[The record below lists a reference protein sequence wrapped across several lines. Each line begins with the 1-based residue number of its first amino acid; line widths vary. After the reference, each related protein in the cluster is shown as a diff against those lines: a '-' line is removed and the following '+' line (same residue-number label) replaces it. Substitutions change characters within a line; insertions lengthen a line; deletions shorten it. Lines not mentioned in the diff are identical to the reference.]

1 MTMTIQDYLNSI
13 RDRRVA
19 VFGIGVSNVPLI
31 KMLRAHGIDVT
42 ACDRNTREGLGQTA
56 DELEALGTKLKLGE
70 GYMEDLDA
78 DLIFR
83 SPGIRPDVP
92 AFEAAVARGA
102 KVTSEME
109 VFFDVCPCKK
119 IAVTGSD
126 GKTTTTTII
135 AKLLERAGYT
145 VHLGGNI
152 GHPLLA
158 ETFDM
163 KPEDIAVLE
172 LSSFQLLCM
181 TSSPE
186 IAVVT
191 NVAPNHLDIHK
202 GMEEYVSAKKN
213 IFLHQHPED
222 KVVLN
227 RDNELTRSFAAEAKG
242 SVTLFSRQ
250 NPMDSGVVLENGVIC
265 VKQDGK
271 SRPVLPVE
279 DILLPGVHNIE
290 NYMAAIA
297 AVNGLVSDEIIR
309 AFAKTFGGVEHRIEL
324 VRELH
329 GVRYYNDSI
338 GSSPSRTIAG
348 LRAFPQKVILIAGG
362 YDKHIPYDV
371 LGPELV
377 AHVKTLVLTGATATK
392 IRAAAE
398 GAEGYDP
405 ERLPIYEVDEFEEA
419 VKKAQSLAQPGDVVI
434 LSPASA
440 SFDKFKNFMERGDTF
455 KRIVRALS

>member
-1 MTMTIQDYLNSI
+1 MTIQEYLDSI
-13 RDRRVA
+13 RDKKVY
-19 VFGIGVSNVPLI
+19 VFGIGVSNIPLI
-31 KMLRAHGIDVT
+31 KMLRAHGIAVT
-42 ACDRNTREGLGQTA
+42 ACDKNTREGLGKTA
-56 DELEALGTKLKLGE
+56 EELEALGVKLHLGE
-70 GYMEDLDA
+70 GYMDGIDA

-92 AFEAAVARGA
+92 AFEAAVAKGA

-135 AKLLERAGYT
+135 AKLMEKAGYT

-163 KPEDIAVLE
+163 KPEDVAVLE
-172 LSSFQLLCM
+172 LSSFQLMRM
-181 TSSPE
+181 TTSPE

-202 GMEEYVSAKKN
+202 GMEEYVASKKN
-213 IFLHQHPED
+213 VFLHQHPGD

-227 RDNELTRSFAAEAKG
+227 RDNEITYAFAAEAPG
-242 SVTLFSRQ
+242 HVTLFSRQ
-250 NPMDSGVVLENGVIC
+250 NPMDEGVVIENDTIC
-265 VKQDGK
+265 VKKNGD
-271 SRPVLPVE
+271 SRPVLPIR

-290 NYMAAIA
+290 NYMAAIG
-297 AVNGLVSDEIIR
+297 AVDGLVKDEVIR
-309 AFAKTFGGVEHRIEL
+309 EFAKSFGGVEHRIEL

-329 GVRYYNDSI
+329 GVKYYNDSI

-348 LRAFPQKVILIAGG
+348 LRAFKQKVILIAGG

-371 LGPELV
+371 LGPDLV
-377 AHVKTLVLTGATATK
+377 AHVKAMVLTGATAPK

-398 GAEGYDP
+398 QAEGYDP
-405 ERLPIYEVDEFEEA
+405 RKLPIYDIDDFEEA
-419 VKKAQSLAQPGDVVI
+419 IKKAQMLAQPGDVVI

-440 SFDKFKNFMERGDTF
+440 SFDRFKNFMVRGDTF
-455 KRIVRALS
+455 KRIVRELK

>member
-1 MTMTIQDYLNSI
+1 MTIQEYLDSI
-13 RDRRVA
+13 RDKKVY
-19 VFGIGVSNVPLI
+19 VFGIGVSNIPLI
-31 KMLRAHGIDVT
+31 KMLRTHGIAVT
-42 ACDRNTREGLGQTA
+42 ACDKNTREGLGKTA
-56 DELEALGTKLKLGE
+56 EELEALGVKLHLGE
-70 GYMEDLDA
+70 GYMDGIDA

-92 AFEAAVARGA
+92 AFEAAVAKGA

-135 AKLLERAGYT
+135 AKLMEKAGYT

-163 KPEDIAVLE
+163 KPEDVAVLE
-172 LSSFQLLCM
+172 LSSFQLMRM
-181 TSSPE
+181 TTSPE

-202 GMEEYVSAKKN
+202 GMEEYVASKKN
-213 IFLHQHPED
+213 VFLHQHPGD

-227 RDNELTRSFAAEAKG
+227 RDNEITYAFAAEAPG
-242 SVTLFSRQ
+242 HVTLFSRQ
-250 NPMDSGVVLENGVIC
+250 NPMDEGVVIENDTIC
-265 VKQDGK
+265 VKKNGD
-271 SRPVLPVE
+271 SRPVLPIR

-290 NYMAAIA
+290 NYMAAIG
-297 AVNGLVSDEIIR
+297 AVDGLVKDEVIR
-309 AFAKTFGGVEHRIEL
+309 EFAKSFGGVEHRIEL

-329 GVRYYNDSI
+329 GVKYYNDSI

-348 LRAFPQKVILIAGG
+348 LRAFKQKVILIAGG

-371 LGPELV
+371 LGPDLV
-377 AHVKTLVLTGATATK
+377 AHVKAMVLTGATAPK

-398 GAEGYDP
+398 QAEGYDP
-405 ERLPIYEVDEFEEA
+405 RKLPIYDIDDFEEA
-419 VKKAQSLAQPGDVVI
+419 IKKAQTLAQPGDVVI

-440 SFDKFKNFMERGDTF
+440 SFDRFKNFMVRGDTF
-455 KRIVRALS
+455 KRIVRELK

>member
-1 MTMTIQDYLNSI
+1 MTIQEYLDSI
-13 RDRRVA
+13 RDKKVY
-19 VFGIGVSNVPLI
+19 VFGIGVSNIPLI
-31 KMLRAHGIDVT
+31 KMLRAHGIAVT
-42 ACDRNTREGLGQTA
+42 ACDKNTREGLGKTA
-56 DELEALGTKLKLGE
+56 EELEALGIKLHLGE
-70 GYMEDLDA
+70 GYMDGIDA

-92 AFEAAVARGA
+92 AFEAAVAKGA

-135 AKLLERAGYT
+135 AKLMEKAGYT

-163 KPEDIAVLE
+163 KPEDVAVLE
-172 LSSFQLLCM
+172 LSSFQLMRM
-181 TSSPE
+181 TTSPE

-202 GMEEYVSAKKN
+202 GMEEYVASKKN
-213 IFLHQHPED
+213 VFLHQHPGD

-227 RDNELTRSFAAEAKG
+227 RDNEITYAFAAEAPG
-242 SVTLFSRQ
+242 HVTLFSRQ
-250 NPMDSGVVLENGVIC
+250 NSMDEGVVIENDTIC
-265 VKQDGK
+265 VKKNGD
-271 SRPVLPVE
+271 SRPVLPIR

-290 NYMAAIA
+290 NYMAAIG
-297 AVNGLVSDEIIR
+297 AVDGLVKDEVIR
-309 AFAKTFGGVEHRIEL
+309 EFAKSFGGVEHRIEL

-329 GVRYYNDSI
+329 GVKYYNDSI

-348 LRAFPQKVILIAGG
+348 LRAFKQKVILIAGG

-371 LGPELV
+371 LGPDLV
-377 AHVKTLVLTGATATK
+377 AHVKAMVLTGATAPK

-398 GAEGYDP
+398 QAEGYDP
-405 ERLPIYEVDEFEEA
+405 RKLPIYDIDDFEEA
-419 VKKAQSLAQPGDVVI
+419 IKKAQTLAQPGDVVI

-440 SFDKFKNFMERGDTF
+440 SFDRFKNFMVRGDTF
-455 KRIVRALS
+455 KRIVRELK

>member
-1 MTMTIQDYLNSI
+1 MTIQEYLDSI
-13 RDRRVA
+13 RDKKVY
-19 VFGIGVSNVPLI
+19 VFGIGVSNIPLI
-31 KMLRAHGIDVT
+31 KMLRAHGIAVT
-42 ACDRNTREGLGQTA
+42 ACDKNTREGLGKTA
-56 DELEALGTKLKLGE
+56 EELETLGVKLHLGE
-70 GYMEDLDA
+70 GYMDGIDA

-92 AFEAAVARGA
+92 AFEAAVAKGA

-135 AKLLERAGYT
+135 AKLMEKAGYT

-163 KPEDIAVLE
+163 KPEDVAVLE
-172 LSSFQLLCM
+172 LSSFQLMRM
-181 TSSPE
+181 TTSPE

-202 GMEEYVSAKKN
+202 GMEEYVASKKN
-213 IFLHQHPED
+213 VFLHQHPGD

-227 RDNELTRSFAAEAKG
+227 RDNEITYAFAAEAPG
-242 SVTLFSRQ
+242 HVTLFSRQ
-250 NPMDSGVVLENGVIC
+250 NPMDEGVVIENDTIC
-265 VKQDGK
+265 VKKNGD
-271 SRPVLPVE
+271 SRPVLPIR

-290 NYMAAIA
+290 NYMAAIG
-297 AVNGLVSDEIIR
+297 AVDGLVKDEVIR
-309 AFAKTFGGVEHRIEL
+309 EFAKSFGGVEHRIEL

-329 GVRYYNDSI
+329 GVKYYNDSI

-348 LRAFPQKVILIAGG
+348 LRAFKQKVILIAGG

-371 LGPELV
+371 LGPDLV
-377 AHVKTLVLTGATATK
+377 AHVKAMVLTGATAPK

-398 GAEGYDP
+398 QAEGYDP
-405 ERLPIYEVDEFEEA
+405 RKLPIYDIDDFEA
-419 VKKAQSLAQPGDVVI
+419 AIKKAQTLAQPGDVVI

-440 SFDKFKNFMERGDTF
+440 SFDRFKNFMVRGDTF
-455 KRIVRALS
+455 KRIVRELK

>member
-1 MTMTIQDYLNSI
+1 MTIQTYLDSI
-13 RDRRVA
+13 RDKKVS
-19 VFGIGVSNVPLI
+19 VFGIGVSNIPLI
-31 KMLRAHGIDVT
+31 KMLRANGIAVT
-42 ACDRNTREGLGQTA
+42 ACDKNTREGLGAVA
-56 DELEALGTKLKLGE
+56 DELEALGVTLHLGAT
-70 GYMEDLDA
+70 YMDGIDA
-78 DLIFR
+78 DIIFR

-92 AFEAAVARGA
+92 AFEAAVAKGA

-135 AKLLERAGYT
+135 AKLLEQAGYT

-163 KPEDIAVLE
+163 KPDDIAVLE
-172 LSSFQLLCM
+172 LSSFQLMRM
-181 TSSPE
+181 TTSPE

-202 GMEEYVSAKKN
+202 GMEEYVASKKN
-213 IFLHQHPED
+213 VFLHQHPED

-227 RDNELTRSFAAEAKG
+227 RDNELTYSFAKDAPG
-242 SVTLFSRQ
+242 QVMLFSRQ
-250 NPMDSGVVLENGVIC
+250 NPMDSGVVIENGVIC
-265 VKQDGK
+265 VKENGV
-271 SRPVLPVE
+271 SRSVLPVA
-279 DILLPGVHNIE
+279 DILLPGVHNVE
-290 NYMAAIA
+290 NYMAAIG
-297 AVNGLVSDEIIR
+297 AVDGLVSDDIIR
-309 AFAKTFGGVEHRIEL
+309 SFAKTFGGVEHRIEL

-329 GVRYYNDSI
+329 GVKYYNDSI
-338 GSSPSRTIAG
+338 GTSPSRTIAG
-348 LRAFPQKVILIAGG
+348 LRSFKQKVILIAGG

-377 AHVKTLVLTGATATK
+377 EHVKAMVLTGATAPK

-398 GAEGYDP
+398 QAEGFDP
-405 ERLPIYEVDEFEEA
+405 AALPIYDVDDFEEA
-419 VKKAQSLAQPGDVVI
+419 VKKAASLAESGDVVI

-440 SFDKFKNFMERGDTF
+440 AFDKFKNFMVRGAFF
-455 KRIVRALS
+455 KKIVNELQ

>member
-1 MTMTIQDYLNSI
+1 MTIQEYLDSI
-13 RDRRVA
+13 RDKKVY
-19 VFGIGVSNVPLI
+19 VFGIGVSNIPLI
-31 KMLRAHGIDVT
+31 KMLRAHGIAVT
-42 ACDRNTREGLGQTA
+42 ACDKNTREGLGKTA
-56 DELEALGTKLKLGE
+56 EELEALGVKLHLGE
-70 GYMEDLDA
+70 GYMDGIDA

-92 AFEAAVARGA
+92 AFEAAVAKGA

-135 AKLLERAGYT
+135 AKLMEKAGYT

-163 KPEDIAVLE
+163 KPEDVAVLE
-172 LSSFQLLCM
+172 LSSFQLMRM
-181 TSSPE
+181 TTSPE

-202 GMEEYVSAKKN
+202 GMEEYVASKKN
-213 IFLHQHPED
+213 VFLHQHPGD

-227 RDNELTRSFAAEAKG
+227 RDNEITYAFAAEVPG
-242 SVTLFSRQ
+242 HVTLFSRQ
-250 NPMDSGVVLENGVIC
+250 NPMDEGVVIENDTIC
-265 VKQDGK
+265 VKKNGD
-271 SRPVLPVE
+271 SRPVLPIR

-290 NYMAAIA
+290 NYMAAIG
-297 AVNGLVSDEIIR
+297 AVDGLVKDEVIR
-309 AFAKTFGGVEHRIEL
+309 EFAKSFGGVEHRIEL

-329 GVRYYNDSI
+329 GVKYYNDSI

-348 LRAFPQKVILIAGG
+348 LRAFKQKVILIAGG

-371 LGPELV
+371 LGPDLV
-377 AHVKTLVLTGATATK
+377 AHVKAMVLTGATAPK

-398 GAEGYDP
+398 QAEGYDP
-405 ERLPIYEVDEFEEA
+405 RKLPIYDIDDFEEA
-419 VKKAQSLAQPGDVVI
+419 IKKAQTLAQPGDVVI

-440 SFDKFKNFMERGDTF
+440 SFDRFKNFMVRGDTF
-455 KRIVRALS
+455 KRIVRELK

>member
-1 MTMTIQDYLNSI
+1 MTIQEYLDSI
-13 RDRRVA
+13 RDKKVY
-19 VFGIGVSNVPLI
+19 VFGIGVSNIPLI
-31 KMLRAHGIDVT
+31 KMLRAHGIAVT
-42 ACDRNTREGLGQTA
+42 ACDKNTREGLGKTA
-56 DELEALGTKLKLGE
+56 EELEALGVKLHLGE
-70 GYMEDLDA
+70 GYMDGIDA

-92 AFEAAVARGA
+92 AFEAAVAKGA

-135 AKLLERAGYT
+135 AKLMEKEGYT

-163 KPEDIAVLE
+163 KPEDVAVLE
-172 LSSFQLLCM
+172 LSSFQLMRM
-181 TSSPE
+181 TTSPE

-202 GMEEYVSAKKN
+202 GMEEYVASKKN
-213 IFLHQHPED
+213 VFLHQHPGD

-227 RDNELTRSFAAEAKG
+227 RDNEITYAFAAEAPG
-242 SVTLFSRQ
+242 HVTLFSRQ
-250 NPMDSGVVLENGVIC
+250 NPMDEGVVIENDTIC
-265 VKQDGK
+265 VKKNGD
-271 SRPVLPVE
+271 SRPVLPIR

-290 NYMAAIA
+290 NYMAAIG
-297 AVNGLVSDEIIR
+297 AVDGLVKDEVIR
-309 AFAKTFGGVEHRIEL
+309 EFAKSFGGVEHRIEL

-329 GVRYYNDSI
+329 GVKYYNDSI

-348 LRAFPQKVILIAGG
+348 LRAFKQKVILIAGG

-371 LGPELV
+371 LGPDLV
-377 AHVKTLVLTGATATK
+377 AHVKAMVLTGATAPK

-398 GAEGYDP
+398 QAEGYDP
-405 ERLPIYEVDEFEEA
+405 RKLPIYDIDDFEEA
-419 VKKAQSLAQPGDVVI
+419 IKKAQTLAQSGDVVI

-440 SFDKFKNFMERGDTF
+440 SFDRFKNFMVRGDTF
-455 KRIVRALS
+455 KRIVRELK

>member
-1 MTMTIQDYLNSI
+1 MTIQEYLDSI
-13 RDRRVA
+13 RDKKVY
-19 VFGIGVSNVPLI
+19 VLGIGVSNIPLI
-31 KMLRAHGIDVT
+31 KMLRAHGIAVT
-42 ACDRNTREGLGQTA
+42 ACDKNTREGLGKTA
-56 DELEALGTKLKLGE
+56 EELETLGVKLHLGE
-70 GYMEDLDA
+70 GYMDGA

-92 AFEAAVARGA
+92 AFEAAVAKGA

-135 AKLLERAGYT
+135 AKLMEKAGYT

-163 KPEDIAVLE
+163 KPEDVAVLE
-172 LSSFQLLCM
+172 LSSFQLMRM
-181 TSSPE
+181 TTSPE

-202 GMEEYVSAKKN
+202 GMEEYVASKKN
-213 IFLHQHPED
+213 VFLHQHPGD

-227 RDNELTRSFAAEAKG
+227 RDNEITYAFAAEAPG
-242 SVTLFSRQ
+242 HVTLFSRQ
-250 NPMDSGVVLENGVIC
+250 NPMDEGVVIENDTIC
-265 VKQDGK
+265 VKKNGD
-271 SRPVLPVE
+271 SRPVLPIR

-290 NYMAAIA
+290 NYMAAIG
-297 AVNGLVSDEIIR
+297 AVDGLVKDEVIR
-309 AFAKTFGGVEHRIEL
+309 EFAKSFGGVEHRIEL

-329 GVRYYNDSI
+329 GVKYYNDSI

-348 LRAFPQKVILIAGG
+348 LRAFKQKVILIAGG

-371 LGPELV
+371 LGPDLV
-377 AHVKTLVLTGATATK
+377 AHVKAMVLTGATAPK

-398 GAEGYDP
+398 QAEGYDP
-405 ERLPIYEVDEFEEA
+405 RKLPIYDIDDFEEA
-419 VKKAQSLAQPGDVVI
+419 IKKAQTLAQPGDVVI

-440 SFDKFKNFMERGDTF
+440 SFDRFKNFMVRGDTF
-455 KRIVRALS
+455 KRIVRELK

>member
-1 MTMTIQDYLNSI
+1 MD
-13 RDRRVA
+13 
-19 VFGIGVSNVPLI
+19 GI
-31 KMLRAHGIDVT
+31 
-42 ACDRNTREGLGQTA
+42 
-56 DELEALGTKLKLGE
+56 
-70 GYMEDLDA
+70 DA

-92 AFEAAVARGA
+92 AFEAAVAKGA

-135 AKLLERAGYT
+135 AKLMEKAGYT

-163 KPEDIAVLE
+163 KPEDVAVLE
-172 LSSFQLLCM
+172 LSSFQLMRM
-181 TSSPE
+181 TTSPE

-202 GMEEYVSAKKN
+202 GMEEYVASKKN
-213 IFLHQHPED
+213 VFLHQHPGD

-227 RDNELTRSFAAEAKG
+227 RDNEITYAFAAEAPG
-242 SVTLFSRQ
+242 HVTLFSRQ
-250 NPMDSGVVLENGVIC
+250 NPMDEGVVIENDTIC
-265 VKQDGK
+265 VKKNGD
-271 SRPVLPVE
+271 SRPVLPIR

-290 NYMAAIA
+290 NYMAAIG
-297 AVNGLVSDEIIR
+297 AVDGLVKDEVIR
-309 AFAKTFGGVEHRIEL
+309 EFAKSFGGVEHRIEL

-329 GVRYYNDSI
+329 GVKYYNDSI

-348 LRAFPQKVILIAGG
+348 LRAFKQKVILIAGG

-371 LGPELV
+371 LGPDLV
-377 AHVKTLVLTGATATK
+377 AHVKAMVLTGATAPK

-398 GAEGYDP
+398 QAEGYDP
-405 ERLPIYEVDEFEEA
+405 RKLPIYDIDDFEEA
-419 VKKAQSLAQPGDVVI
+419 IKKAQTLAQPGDVVI

-440 SFDKFKNFMERGDTF
+440 SFDRFKNFMVRGDTF
-455 KRIVRALS
+455 KRIVRELK

>member
-1 MTMTIQDYLNSI
+1 MTIQEYLDSI
-13 RDRRVA
+13 RDKKVY
-19 VFGIGVSNVPLI
+19 VFGIGVSNIPLI
-31 KMLRAHGIDVT
+31 KMLRAHGIAVT
-42 ACDRNTREGLGQTA
+42 ACDKNTREGLGKTA
-56 DELEALGTKLKLGE
+56 EELETLGVKLHLGE
-70 GYMEDLDA
+70 GYMDGIDA

-92 AFEAAVARGA
+92 AFEAAVAKGA

-135 AKLLERAGYT
+135 AKLMEKAGYT

-163 KPEDIAVLE
+163 KPEDVAVLE
-172 LSSFQLLCM
+172 LSSFQLMRM
-181 TSSPE
+181 TTSPE

-202 GMEEYVSAKKN
+202 GMEEYVASKKN
-213 IFLHQHPED
+213 VFLHQHPGD

-227 RDNELTRSFAAEAKG
+227 RDNEITYAFAAEAPG
-242 SVTLFSRQ
+242 HVTLFSRQ
-250 NPMDSGVVLENGVIC
+250 NPMDEGVVIENDTIC
-265 VKQDGK
+265 VKKNGD
-271 SRPVLPVE
+271 SRPVLPIR

-290 NYMAAIA
+290 NYMAAIG
-297 AVNGLVSDEIIR
+297 AVDGLVKDEVIR
-309 AFAKTFGGVEHRIEL
+309 EFAKSFGGVEHRIEL

-329 GVRYYNDSI
+329 GVKYYNDSI

-348 LRAFPQKVILIAGG
+348 LRAFKQKVILIAGG

-371 LGPELV
+371 LGPDLV
-377 AHVKTLVLTGATATK
+377 AHVKAMVLTGATAPK

-398 GAEGYDP
+398 QAEGYDP
-405 ERLPIYEVDEFEEA
+405 RKLPIYDIDDFEEA
-419 VKKAQSLAQPGDVVI
+419 IKKAQTLAQPGDVVI

-440 SFDKFKNFMERGDTF
+440 SFDRFKNFMVRGDTF
-455 KRIVRALS
+455 KRIVRELK

>member
-1 MTMTIQDYLNSI
+1 MTIQEYLDSI
-13 RDRRVA
+13 RDKKVY
-19 VFGIGVSNVPLI
+19 VFGIGVSNIPLI
-31 KMLRAHGIDVT
+31 KMLRAHGIAVT
-42 ACDRNTREGLGQTA
+42 ACDKNTREGLGKTA
-56 DELEALGTKLKLGE
+56 EELEALGVKLHLGE
-70 GYMEDLDA
+70 GYMDGIDA

-92 AFEAAVARGA
+92 AFEAAVAKGA

-135 AKLLERAGYT
+135 AKLMEKAGYT

-163 KPEDIAVLE
+163 KPEDVAVLE
-172 LSSFQLLCM
+172 LSSFQLMRM
-181 TSSPE
+181 TTSPE

-202 GMEEYVSAKKN
+202 GMEEYVASKKN
-213 IFLHQHPED
+213 VFLHQHPGD

-227 RDNELTRSFAAEAKG
+227 RDNEITYAFAAEAPG
-242 SVTLFSRQ
+242 HVTLFSRQ
-250 NPMDSGVVLENGVIC
+250 NPMDEGVVIENDTIC
-265 VKQDGK
+265 VKKNGD
-271 SRPVLPVE
+271 SRPVLPIR

-290 NYMAAIA
+290 NYMAAIG
-297 AVNGLVSDEIIR
+297 AVDGLVKDEVIR
-309 AFAKTFGGVEHRIEL
+309 EFAKSFGGVEHRIEL

-329 GVRYYNDSI
+329 GVKYYNDSI

-348 LRAFPQKVILIAGG
+348 LRAFKQKVILIAGG

-371 LGPELV
+371 LGPDLV
-377 AHVKTLVLTGATATK
+377 AHVKAMVLTGATAPK

-398 GAEGYDP
+398 QAEGYDP
-405 ERLPIYEVDEFEEA
+405 RKWPIYDIDDFEEA
-419 VKKAQSLAQPGDVVI
+419 IKKAQTLAQPGDVVI

-440 SFDKFKNFMERGDTF
+440 SFDRFKNFMVRGDTF
-455 KRIVRALS
+455 KRIVRELK

>member
-1 MTMTIQDYLNSI
+1 MTIQEYLDSI
-13 RDRRVA
+13 RDKKVY
-19 VFGIGVSNVPLI
+19 VFGIGVSNIPLI
-31 KMLRAHGIDVT
+31 KMLRAHGIAVT
-42 ACDRNTREGLGQTA
+42 ACDKNTREGLGKTA
-56 DELEALGTKLKLGE
+56 EELEALGVKLHLGE
-70 GYMEDLDA
+70 GYMDGIDA

-92 AFEAAVARGA
+92 AFEAAVAKGA

-135 AKLLERAGYT
+135 AKLMEKAGYT

-163 KPEDIAVLE
+163 KPEDVAVLE
-172 LSSFQLLCM
+172 LSSFQLMRM
-181 TSSPE
+181 TTSPE

-202 GMEEYVSAKKN
+202 GMEEYVASKKN
-213 IFLHQHPED
+213 VFLHQHPGD

-227 RDNELTRSFAAEAKG
+227 RDNEITYAFAAEAPG
-242 SVTLFSRQ
+242 HVTLFSRQ
-250 NPMDSGVVLENGVIC
+250 NPMDEGVVIENDTIC
-265 VKQDGK
+265 VKKNGD
-271 SRPVLPVE
+271 SRPVLPIR

-290 NYMAAIA
+290 NYMAAIG
-297 AVNGLVSDEIIR
+297 AVDGLVKDEVIR
-309 AFAKTFGGVEHRIEL
+309 EFAKSFGGVEHRIEL

-329 GVRYYNDSI
+329 GVKYYNDSI

-348 LRAFPQKVILIAGG
+348 LRAFKQKVILIAGG

-371 LGPELV
+371 LGPDLV
-377 AHVKTLVLTGATATK
+377 AHVKAMVLTGATAPK

-398 GAEGYDP
+398 QAEGYDP
-405 ERLPIYEVDEFEEA
+405 RKLPIYDIDDFEEA
-419 VKKAQSLAQPGDVVI
+419 IKKAQTLAQPGDVVI

-440 SFDKFKNFMERGDTF
+440 SFDRFKNFMVRGDTF
-455 KRIVRALS
+455 KRIVRELK

>member
-1 MTMTIQDYLNSI
+1 MTIQEYLDSI
-13 RDRRVA
+13 RDKKVS
-19 VFGIGVSNVPLI
+19 VFGIGVSNIPLI
-31 KMLRAHGIDVT
+31 KMLRAHGIAVT
-42 ACDRNTREGLGQTA
+42 ACDKNTREGLGKTA
-56 DELEALGTKLKLGE
+56 EELEALGVKLHLGE
-70 GYMEDLDA
+70 GYMDGIDA

-135 AKLLERAGYT
+135 AKLMEKAGYT

-163 KPEDIAVLE
+163 KPEDVAVLE
-172 LSSFQLLCM
+172 LSSFQLMRM
-181 TSSPE
+181 TTSPE

-191 NVAPNHLDIHK
+191 NVAPNHLVIHK
-202 GMEEYVSAKKN
+202 GMEEYVASKKN
-213 IFLHQHPED
+213 VFLHQHPGD

-227 RDNELTRSFAAEAKG
+227 RDNEITYAFAAEALG
-242 SVTLFSRQ
+242 HVTLFSRQ
-250 NPMDSGVVLENGVIC
+250 NSMDEGVVIENNTIC
-265 VKQDGK
+265 VKKNGG
-271 SRPVLPVE
+271 SRPVLPIG

-290 NYMAAIA
+290 NYMAAIG
-297 AVNGLVSDEIIR
+297 AVDGLVTDEVIR
-309 AFAKTFGGVEHRIEL
+309 EFAKSFGGVEHRIEL

-329 GVRYYNDSI
+329 GVKYYNDSI

-348 LRAFPQKVILIAGG
+348 LRAFKQKVILIAGG

-371 LGPELV
+371 LGPDLV
-377 AHVKTLVLTGATATK
+377 AHVKAMVLTGATAPK

-398 GAEGYDP
+398 QAEGYDP
-405 ERLPIYEVDEFEEA
+405 RKLPIYDIDDFEEA
-419 VKKAQSLAQPGDVVI
+419 VKKAQTLAQPGDVVI

-440 SFDKFKNFMERGDTF
+440 SFDRFKNFMVRGDTF
-455 KRIVRALS
+455 KRIVRELN

>member
-1 MTMTIQDYLNSI
+1 
-13 RDRRVA
+13 
-19 VFGIGVSNVPLI
+19 
-31 KMLRAHGIDVT
+31 MLRAHGIAVT
-42 ACDRNTREGLGQTA
+42 ACDKNTREGLGKTA
-56 DELEALGTKLKLGE
+56 EELETLGVKLHLGE
-70 GYMEDLDA
+70 GYMDGIDA

-92 AFEAAVARGA
+92 AFEAAVAKGA

-135 AKLLERAGYT
+135 AKLMEKAGYT

-163 KPEDIAVLE
+163 KPEDVAVLE
-172 LSSFQLLCM
+172 LSSFQLMRM
-181 TSSPE
+181 TTSPE

-202 GMEEYVSAKKN
+202 GMEEYVASKKN
-213 IFLHQHPED
+213 VFLHQHPGD

-227 RDNELTRSFAAEAKG
+227 RDNEITYAFAAEAPG
-242 SVTLFSRQ
+242 HVTLFSRQ
-250 NPMDSGVVLENGVIC
+250 NPMDEGVVIENDTIC
-265 VKQDGK
+265 VKKNGD
-271 SRPVLPVE
+271 SRPVLPIR

-290 NYMAAIA
+290 NYMAAIG
-297 AVNGLVSDEIIR
+297 AVDGLVKDEVIR
-309 AFAKTFGGVEHRIEL
+309 EFAKSFGGVEHRIEL

-329 GVRYYNDSI
+329 GVKYYNDSI

-348 LRAFPQKVILIAGG
+348 LRAFKQKVILIAGG

-371 LGPELV
+371 LGPDLV
-377 AHVKTLVLTGATATK
+377 AHVKAMVLTGATAPK

-398 GAEGYDP
+398 QAEGYDP
-405 ERLPIYEVDEFEEA
+405 RKLPIYDIDDFEEA
-419 VKKAQSLAQPGDVVI
+419 IKKAQTLAQPGDVVI

-440 SFDKFKNFMERGDTF
+440 SFDRFKNFMVRGDTF
-455 KRIVRALS
+455 KRIVRELK

>member
-1 MTMTIQDYLNSI
+1 MTIHEYLDSI
-13 RDRRVA
+13 HGRKVA
-19 VFGIGVSNVPLI
+19 VFGIGVSNIPLI
-31 KMLRAHGIDVT
+31 KLLCRNGIAVT
-42 ACDRNTREGLGQTA
+42 ACDKNTREGLGETA
-56 DELEALGTKLKLGE
+56 QELEDLGVALRLGPD
-70 GYMEDLDA
+70 YMEHLDA

-102 KVTSEME
+102 EVTSEME

-152 GHPLLA
+152 GRPLLA
-158 ETFDM
+158 ETGEM

-172 LSSFQLLCM
+172 LSSFQLMRL
-181 TSSPE
+181 TASPE

-202 GMEEYVSAKKN
+202 GMEEYVASKKN
-213 IFLHQHPED
+213 IFLHQKPGD
-222 KVVLN
+222 QVVLN
-227 RDNELTRSFAAEAKG
+227 HDNELTDSFAAEAKG
-242 SVTLFSRQ
+242 GVTLFSRQ
-250 NPMDSGVVLENGVIC
+250 NPMEEGVVIEDGVIC
-265 VKQDGK
+265 VKRGGV
-271 SRPVLPVE
+271 SRQVLPVA
-279 DILLPGVHNIE
+279 DILLPGVHNVE
-290 NYMAAIA
+290 NYMAAIG
-297 AVNGLVSDEIIR
+297 AVDGLVPDEEIR
-309 AFAKTFGGVEHRIEL
+309 SFAKTFGGVEHRIEL

-338 GSSPSRTIAG
+338 GTSPSRTIAG
-348 LRAFPQKVILIAGG
+348 LRSFPEKVILIAGG
-362 YDKHIPYDV
+362 YDKHIPYDA

-377 AHVKTLVLTGATATK
+377 AHAKAMVLTGATAPK

-398 GAEGYDP
+398 QAEGYDP
-405 ERLPIYEVDEFEEA
+405 KELPIYDVDDFEEA
-419 VKKAQSLAQPGDVVI
+419 VKMAQSLAKPGDVVI

-440 SFDKFKNFMERGDTF
+440 AFDKFKNFMVRGAFF
-455 KRIVRALS
+455 KKIVCALQ

>member
-1 MTMTIQDYLNSI
+1 MTIQEYLDSI
-13 RDRRVA
+13 RDKKVY
-19 VFGIGVSNVPLI
+19 VFGIGVSNIPLI
-31 KMLRAHGIDVT
+31 KMLRAHGIAVT
-42 ACDRNTREGLGQTA
+42 ACDKNTREGLGKTA
-56 DELEALGTKLKLGE
+56 EELEALGVKLHLGE
-70 GYMEDLDA
+70 GYMDGIDA

-92 AFEAAVARGA
+92 AFEAAVAKGA

-135 AKLLERAGYT
+135 AKLMEKAGYT

-163 KPEDIAVLE
+163 KPEDVAVLE
-172 LSSFQLLCM
+172 LSSFQLMRM
-181 TSSPE
+181 TTSPE

-202 GMEEYVSAKKN
+202 GMEEYVASKKN
-213 IFLHQHPED
+213 VFLHQHPGD

-227 RDNELTRSFAAEAKG
+227 RDNEITYAFAAEAPG
-242 SVTLFSRQ
+242 HVTLFSRQ
-250 NPMDSGVVLENGVIC
+250 NPMDEGVVIENDTIC
-265 VKQDGK
+265 VKKNGD
-271 SRPVLPVE
+271 SRPVLPIR

-290 NYMAAIA
+290 NYMAAIG
-297 AVNGLVSDEIIR
+297 AVDGLVKDEVIR
-309 AFAKTFGGVEHRIEL
+309 EFAKSFGGVEHRIEL

-329 GVRYYNDSI
+329 GVKYYNDSI

-348 LRAFPQKVILIAGG
+348 LRAFKQKVILIAGG

-371 LGPELV
+371 LGPDLV
-377 AHVKTLVLTGATATK
+377 AHVKAMVLTGATAPK
-392 IRAAAE
+392 IRTAAE
-398 GAEGYDP
+398 QAEGYDP
-405 ERLPIYEVDEFEEA
+405 RKLPIYDIDDFEEA
-419 VKKAQSLAQPGDVVI
+419 IKKAQTLAQPGDVVI

-440 SFDKFKNFMERGDTF
+440 SFDRFKNFMVRGDTF
-455 KRIVRALS
+455 KRIVRELK

>member
-1 MTMTIQDYLNSI
+1 MTIQSYLDSI
-13 RDRRVA
+13 HDKKVA
-19 VFGIGVSNVPLI
+19 VFGIGVSNIPLI
-31 KMLRAHGIDVT
+31 KMLLSHGIAVT
-42 ACDRNTREGLGQTA
+42 ACDKNTREGLGDTA
-56 DELEALGTKLKLGE
+56 RELEELGAVLHLGPD
-70 GYMEDLDA
+70 YMEDLDA

-92 AFEAAVARGA
+92 AFEAAVAKGA

-135 AKLLERAGYT
+135 AKLLEKAGYT

-158 ETFDM
+158 ETFEM

-172 LSSFQLLCM
+172 LSSFQLM
-181 TSSPE
+181 RMETSPE

-202 GMEEYVSAKKN
+202 GMEEYVASKKN
-213 IFLHQHPED
+213 IFLHQKAGD

-227 RDNELTRSFAAEAKG
+227 RDNELTRSFAAETRG
-242 SVTLFSRQ
+242 DVVFFSRQ
-250 NPMDSGVVLENGVIC
+250 TPMESGVVLENGIIC
-265 VKQDGK
+265 VKRDGV

-297 AVNGLVSDEIIR
+297 AVEGLVSDEIIR
-309 AFAKTFGGVEHRIEL
+309 DFAKTFGGVEHRIEL
-324 VRELH
+324 VRVLH
-329 GVRYYNDSI
+329 GVKYYNDSI

-348 LRAFPQKVILIAGG
+348 LRAFKQKVILIAGG

-371 LGPELV
+371 LGPDLV
-377 AHVKTLVLTGATATK
+377 EHVKALVLTGATGPK

-398 GAEGYDP
+398 QTPGYDP
-405 ERLPIYEVDEFEEA
+405 VELPIYDVDDFEEA
-419 VKKAQSLAQPGDVVI
+419 VKKAQALAKEGDVVI

-455 KRIVRALS
+455 KRIVRELQ

>member
-1 MTMTIQDYLNSI
+1 MTIQEYLDSI
-13 RDRRVA
+13 RDKKVY
-19 VFGIGVSNVPLI
+19 VFGIGVSNIPLI
-31 KMLRAHGIDVT
+31 KMLCAHGIAVT
-42 ACDRNTREGLGQTA
+42 ACDKNTREGLGKTA
-56 DELEALGTKLKLGE
+56 EELEALGVKLHLGE
-70 GYMEDLDA
+70 GYMDGIDA

-92 AFEAAVARGA
+92 AFEAAVAKGA

-135 AKLLERAGYT
+135 AKLMEKAGYT

-163 KPEDIAVLE
+163 KPEDVAVLE
-172 LSSFQLLCM
+172 LSSFQLMRM
-181 TSSPE
+181 TTSPE

-202 GMEEYVSAKKN
+202 GMEEYVASKKN
-213 IFLHQHPED
+213 VFLHQHPGD

-227 RDNELTRSFAAEAKG
+227 RDNEITYAFAAEAPG
-242 SVTLFSRQ
+242 HVTLFSRQ
-250 NPMDSGVVLENGVIC
+250 NSMDEGVVIENDTIC
-265 VKQDGK
+265 VKKNGDR
-271 SRPVLPVE
+271 RPVLPIG

-290 NYMAAIA
+290 NYMAAIG
-297 AVNGLVSDEIIR
+297 AVDGLVKDEVIR
-309 AFAKTFGGVEHRIEL
+309 EFAKSFGGVEHRIEL

-329 GVRYYNDSI
+329 GVKYYNDSI

-348 LRAFPQKVILIAGG
+348 LRAFKQKVILIAGG

-371 LGPELV
+371 LGPDLV
-377 AHVKTLVLTGATATK
+377 AHVKAMVLTGATAPK

-398 GAEGYDP
+398 QAEGYDP
-405 ERLPIYEVDEFEEA
+405 RKLPIYDIDDFEEA
-419 VKKAQSLAQPGDVVI
+419 IKKAQTLAQPGDVVI

-440 SFDKFKNFMERGDTF
+440 SFDRFKNFMVRGDTF
-455 KRIVRALS
+455 KRIVRELK

>member
-1 MTMTIQDYLNSI
+1 MTIQEYLDSI
-13 RDRRVA
+13 RDKKVY
-19 VFGIGVSNVPLI
+19 VFGIGVSNIPLI
-31 KMLRAHGIDVT
+31 KMLRAHGIAVT
-42 ACDRNTREGLGQTA
+42 ACDKNTREGLGKTA
-56 DELEALGTKLKLGE
+56 EELETLGVKLHLGE
-70 GYMEDLDA
+70 GYMDGIDA

-92 AFEAAVARGA
+92 AFEAAVAKGA

-135 AKLLERAGYT
+135 AKLMEKAGYT

-163 KPEDIAVLE
+163 KPEDVAVLE
-172 LSSFQLLCM
+172 LSSFQLMRM
-181 TSSPE
+181 TTSPE

-202 GMEEYVSAKKN
+202 GMEEYVASKKN
-213 IFLHQHPED
+213 VFLHQHPGD

-227 RDNELTRSFAAEAKG
+227 RDNEITYAFAAEAPG
-242 SVTLFSRQ
+242 HVTLFSRQ
-250 NPMDSGVVLENGVIC
+250 NPMDEGVVIENDTIC
-265 VKQDGK
+265 VKKNGD
-271 SRPVLPVE
+271 SRPVLPIR

-290 NYMAAIA
+290 NYMAAIG
-297 AVNGLVSDEIIR
+297 AVDGLVKDEVIR
-309 AFAKTFGGVEHRIEL
+309 EFAKSFGGVEHRIEL

-329 GVRYYNDSI
+329 GVKYYNDSI

-348 LRAFPQKVILIAGG
+348 LRAFKQKVILIAGG

-371 LGPELV
+371 LGPDLV
-377 AHVKTLVLTGATATK
+377 ALVKAMVLTGATAPK

-398 GAEGYDP
+398 QAEGYDP
-405 ERLPIYEVDEFEEA
+405 RKLPIYDIDDFEEA
-419 VKKAQSLAQPGDVVI
+419 IKKAQTLAQPGDVVI

-440 SFDKFKNFMERGDTF
+440 SFDRFKNFMVRGDTF
-455 KRIVRALS
+455 KRIVRELK

>member
-1 MTMTIQDYLNSI
+1 MTIQEYLDSI
-13 RDRRVA
+13 RDKKVY
-19 VFGIGVSNVPLI
+19 VFGIGVSNIPLI
-31 KMLRAHGIDVT
+31 KMLRAHGIAVT
-42 ACDRNTREGLGQTA
+42 ACDKNTREGLGKTA
-56 DELEALGTKLKLGE
+56 EELEGLGVVLHLGE
-70 GYMEDLDA
+70 GYMDGIDA

-92 AFEAAVARGA
+92 AFEAAVAKGA
-102 KVTSEME
+102 EVTSEME

-135 AKLLERAGYT
+135 AKLMEKAGYT

-163 KPEDIAVLE
+163 KPEDVAVLE
-172 LSSFQLLCM
+172 LSSFQLMRM
-181 TSSPE
+181 TTSPE

-202 GMEEYVSAKKN
+202 GMEEYVASKKN
-213 IFLHQHPED
+213 VFLHQHPED

-227 RDNELTRSFAAEAKG
+227 RDNEITYSFAAEAPG
-242 SVTLFSRQ
+242 HVILFSRQ
-250 NPMDSGVVLENGVIC
+250 NPMDEGVVIENNMIC
-265 VKQDGK
+265 IKKNSV
-271 SRPVLPVE
+271 SRPVLPIE

-290 NYMAAIA
+290 NYMAAIG
-297 AVNGLVSDEIIR
+297 AVDGLVKDEIIR
-309 AFAKTFGGVEHRIEL
+309 EFARSFGGVEHRIEL

-329 GVRYYNDSI
+329 GVKYYNDSI

-348 LRAFPQKVILIAGG
+348 LRAFKQKVILIAGG

-371 LGPELV
+371 LGPDLV
-377 AHVKTLVLTGATATK
+377 AHVKAMVLTGATAPK

-398 GAEGYDP
+398 QAEGYDP
-405 ERLPIYEVDEFEEA
+405 RELPIYDIDDFEEA
-419 VKKAQSLAQPGDVVI
+419 IKKAQTLARPGDVVI

-440 SFDKFKNFMERGDTF
+440 SFDKFKNFMVRGDTF
-455 KRIVRALS
+455 KRIVRELK